1 MKRFLV
7 GAALAVVSAS
17 GASAETVFIGNVFL
31 DSVAGDSRC
40 ASTFAVNDFA
50 RAIFRPRGGALGNGG
65 DSQFAYVTT
74 RSAFVMLVQN
84 GDFKLHA
91 DYSSV
96 GVGGTANTF
105 TAPGEVTAWKQGP
118 KSVGS
123 ATPTV
128 SISGEFTRFFGLA
141 DCNVGLHGNF
151 ILR

>member
-7 GAALAVVSAS
+7 AAALVIAPMS

-40 ASTFAVNDFA
+40 TSTFAVNDFA

-65 DSQFAYVTT
+65 DSQFAYVST

-91 DYSSV
+91 DYSSA
-96 GVGGTANTF
+96 GVGGTANLF
-105 TAPGEVTAWKQGP
+105 TAPGEVIDWAQAP

-123 ATPTV
+123 TTPTV
-128 SISGEFTRFFGLA
+128 SISGTFTRFFGLA